1 MSGGV
6 RGRKFL
12 NVRNFLL
19 LDCHRAAA
27 FFPKGLFFLSAE
39 LMGFNILKNEN
50 CILTSFHIG
59 GIIYNRMLMNDAGR
73 VDIKRCNLKTD
84 GCRME
89 NEKRQES

>member
-1 MSGGV
+1 
-6 RGRKFL
+6 
-12 NVRNFLL
+12 
-19 LDCHRAAA
+19 
-27 FFPKGLFFLSAE
+27 
-39 LMGFNILKNEN
+39 MGFNILKNEN